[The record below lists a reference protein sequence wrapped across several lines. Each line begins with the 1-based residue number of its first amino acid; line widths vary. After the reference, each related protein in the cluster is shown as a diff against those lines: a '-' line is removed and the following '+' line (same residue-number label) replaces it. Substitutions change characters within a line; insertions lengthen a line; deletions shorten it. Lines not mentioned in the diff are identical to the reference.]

1 MTVSVRYH
9 LGEPHETIGAIAM
22 STRYIKVSTSH
33 LRLGM
38 FVTDLDRPWLDTPF
52 PIQGFLL
59 EDKDDLRTLERFCQ
73 HVYIDPL
80 RSTVDLTS
88 RMALVIPSN
97 IKLTTYVDKA
107 PVEEE
112 LPRAREAYVRTK
124 EVIQELI
131 CDIQTDSDLHIEHV
145 DAVVN
150 HIVDS
155 VISNPDALMWV
166 ALLRGAHN
174 NVYTHGIRVSV
185 YLLVF
190 GRYLGFPI
198 SELHNLGMI
207 GLLLDIGK
215 TKTPR
220 ELLSKN
226 GKLTAEEFEE
236 VMRHVQHGV
245 EILSGFT
252 TIHPE
257 VLNGIA
263 QHHERFNGRGYPK
276 GLFGDDIGI
285 SGQMAGIA
293 DCFAAL
299 TSHRPY
305 GNTISPS
312 DALLQLYSGD
322 YFHRPLVEQ
331 FVQAIGAFPAGTLVE
346 LSSGEV
352 AVVVR
357 HNRVRRLQPN
367 VLLVTDAN
375 KQLLERPVAIDL
387 MNQYPLGRREPLRIR
402 CGLPADAYGIDTSAY
417 YIGRSPVEAPR
428 SLLPDAAA

>member
-1 MTVSVRYH
+1 
-9 LGEPHETIGAIAM
+9 M
-22 STRYIKVSTSH
+22 STRYIKVSTDN

-38 FVTDLDRPWLDTPF
+38 FVADLDRPWLDTPF
-52 PIQGFLL
+52 LIQGFLL
-59 EDKDDLRTLERFCQ
+59 DDKDDLRTLEHFCRY
-73 HVYIDPL
+73 VYIDPL
-80 RSTVDLTS
+80 RSTIDLTPH
-88 RMALVIPSN
+88 RALVIPDN
-97 IKLTTYVDKA
+97 IKLTNYVDRA

-112 LPRAREAYVRTK
+112 LPRAKEAYVRTK
-124 EVIQELI
+124 EVIQHLI
-131 CDIQTDSDLHIEHV
+131 HDIQTDSHLHIEHV
-145 DAVVN
+145 DAVVDD
-150 HIVDS
+150 IVES

-166 ALLRGAHN
+166 ALLRGGHG

-190 GRYLGFPI
+190 GRHLGFPV

-220 ELLSKN
+220 ELLDRN
-226 GKLTAEEFEE
+226 GKLTAEEFE
-236 VMRHVQHGV
+236 VVKRHVDHGV
-245 EILSGFT
+245 KIVSGST
-252 TIHPE
+252 TVPRD
-257 VLNGIA
+257 VLEGIA
-263 QHHERFNGRGYPK
+263 QHHERFNGRGYPR
-276 GLFGDDIGI
+276 GLSGDDIGMN
-285 SGQMAGIA
+285 GRMAGIA

-305 GNTISPS
+305 GGTISPC

-331 FVQAIGAFPAGTLVE
+331 FVQAIGAFPVGTLVE

-357 HNRVRRLQPN
+357 HNRARRLQPN

-375 KQLLERPVAIDL
+375 KQSLERPVAIDL
-387 MNQYPLGRREPLRIR
+387 MNQYPLGRKEPLRIR
-402 CGLPADAYGIDTSAY
+402 CGLPADAFGIDTSAY
-417 YIGRSPVEAPR
+417 YIGQTPLGAPR
-428 SLLPDAAA
+428 LSPPGAAV